1 VVSHA
6 SVNRR
11 LREFVCVRLDH
22 EQMQRLKHKLRVPT
36 QGNQVLFTSRGEYVE
51 DTDPRGKRY
60 KIEEL
65 VPILD
70 RVLAEH
76 GFKLSGE
83 AIIPGPMNE
92 AASDLRLA
100 WFFWNPE
107 DYGLPRVFGAETV
120 CRLDRKPLL
129 VLDGPAP
136 DWLDESTFLRRHVRQ
151 FVWTRGERFA
161 EPRITIRQLEPE
173 RRELAQ
179 VALNDVT
186 AETLSAALDKAWIQ
200 YMQARPLTAR
210 GYIDNEH
217 GNWLKTVMERAHA
230 EEVHA
235 RDAAHTGTLLPPGRE
250 NNR

>member
-22 EQMQRLKHKLRVPT
+22 EQMQRLKHKLKVPT

-60 KIEEL
+60 KSEEL

-83 AIIPGPMNE
+83 AIAPGPMNE
-92 AASDLRLA
+92 AAGNLRLA

-136 DWLDESTFLRRHVRQ
+136 PWLDESDFLRRHVRQ
-151 FVWTRGERFA
+151 FLWMRGERFA
-161 EPRITIRQLEPE
+161 EPRITLRQLEPE
-173 RRELAQ
+173 RRELARI
-179 VALNDVT
+179 ALSDIT
-186 AETLSAALDKAWIQ
+186 ADQLSEALDKAWLA
-200 YMQARPLTAR
+200 YMQFRPLTAR

-217 GNWLKTVMERAHA
+217 GNWLKNVMERAHA
-230 EEVHA
+230 EEV
-235 RDAAHTGTLLPPGRE
+235 RVREAALRGELPPPGRE
-250 NNR
+250 TQ